1 MRLKRV
7 LTKAGKCNI
16 IETACN
22 KLETIDQEEK
32 RGMNRFKRGL
42 SACLCLLLTLSGLPV
57 SADAIIEETPGIRV
71 EETTQPPAET
81 EKTTTD
87 APVTDAP
94 ATDAPM
100 T

>member
-1 MRLKRV
+1 
-7 LTKAGKCNI
+7 
-16 IETACN
+16 
-22 KLETIDQEEK
+22 
-32 RGMNRFKRGL
+32 MNRFKRGL

-87 APVTDAP
+87 APVTDVTEP
-94 ATDAPM
+94 DTSGEDTSTDTESAADDAA
-100 T
+100 

>member
-1 MRLKRV
+1 
-7 LTKAGKCNI
+7 
-16 IETACN
+16 
-22 KLETIDQEEK
+22 
-32 RGMNRFKRGL
+32 MNRFKRGL

-94 ATDAPM
+94 APDAPATDAPM